1 MGSCPFTADFPV
13 QVPIHGDFPLP
24 CLVTGRQS
32 SLFDSFGVFWLR
44 FWQFHPLLFLPPT
57 ALFNIDCFRA
67 TQVQSWPYN
76 SPRTAVE
83 THTFTV
89 IECMLRFL
97 SYLNLILNGG
107 PVLRGYTLDS
117 VGSSLKPRWQPPQ
130 DGTSVA
136 SNARARLSRRKSG
149 TANSLTILLVPSR
162 EWMGMGE

>member
-107 PVLRGYTLDS
+107 PVLRGIGFGWIFS
-117 VGSSLKPRWQPPQ
+117 Q
-130 DGTSVA
+130 A
-136 SNARARLSRRKSG
+136 SMATATGWDISRKQCTCPTKQTEERHCKF
-149 TANSLTILLVPSR
+149 THNLT
-162 EWMGMGE
+162 GA